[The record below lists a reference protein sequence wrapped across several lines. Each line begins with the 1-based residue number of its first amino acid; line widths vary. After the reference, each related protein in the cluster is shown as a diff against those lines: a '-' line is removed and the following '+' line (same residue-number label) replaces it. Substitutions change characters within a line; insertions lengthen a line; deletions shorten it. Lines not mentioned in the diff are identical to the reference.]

1 MKRLH
6 VHVAVSNLDEA
17 VGFYSTLFDAP
28 PSVLKNDYAKW
39 MLEDPRVNFAISNRG
54 AAPGVDHLGI
64 QVDSAS
70 DLQQIAER
78 LGAAGRAVVEQKNA
92 NCCYATGD
100 KGWTA
105 DPSGISWETFLTF
118 GEITEY
124 GRDGAPRTAAPAV
137 TSASACCG
145 AEPVVSSAPACC
157 GAAKA

>member
-17 VGFYSTLFDAP
+17 VGFYSTLFDAR
-28 PSVLKNDYAKW
+28 PSVLKTDYAKW
-39 MLEDPRVNFAISNRG
+39 MLEDPRVNFAISMRG
-54 AAPGVDHLGI
+54 AAPGLDHLGI
-64 QVDSAS
+64 QVDSAN
-70 DLQQIAER
+70 DLQQIAGR
-78 LGAAGRAVVEQKNA
+78 LVAAGRSVLEQKNA

-124 GRDGAPRTAAPAV
+124 GRDTARTAAPAA

-145 AEPVVSSAPACC
+145 ATRS
-157 GAAKA
+157 